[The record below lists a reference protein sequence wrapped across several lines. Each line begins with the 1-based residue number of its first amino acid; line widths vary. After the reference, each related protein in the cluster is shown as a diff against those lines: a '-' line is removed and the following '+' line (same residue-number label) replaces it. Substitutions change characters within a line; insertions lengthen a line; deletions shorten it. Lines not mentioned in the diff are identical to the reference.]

1 MAQFTALDTP
11 KGLGELNKHLSERS
25 YIGGY
30 TPSSADVAVFKQ
42 LGAAPDASKAPHVA
56 RWYEHVAFFPESE
69 QASWGAESESSSSAA
84 TPAPAAAAK
93 TDDDFDLFGEED
105 DEEAAAHEAEI
116 ERRAQEQLAK
126 TAAKQAEK
134 GIVMKS
140 AIVIDVKPWEDTTD
154 LVELERLIREISMDG
169 LEWKAAKTVPI
180 AFGIKKLSIS
190 CHVEDAKVSVDDIQE
205 KISEFE
211 DFVQSTDVVTF
222 TKL

>member
-11 KGLGELNKHLSERS
+11 KGLGELNKHLAERS
-25 YIGGY
+25 YIEGY
-30 TPSSADVAVFKQ
+30 SPSSADVAVFKQ
-42 LGAAPDASKAPHVA
+42 LGSAPDASKAPHVA
-56 RWYEHVAFFPESE
+56 RWYEHVAFFDESE
-69 QASWGAESESSSSAA
+69 QASWGTEAGSSSAA
-84 TPAPAAAAK
+84 AEAPKPVAK
-93 TDDDFDLFGEED
+93 ADDDFDLFADED

-154 LVELERLIREISMDG
+154 LVELERLIREIEMDG

-205 KISEFE
+205 KIAEFE